1 MIGKSS
7 ENFKRWTEN
16 VTRWRIKYSVPDP
29 GTMVFD
35 PTRIVAVRRCAKC
48 NSVRSKMSRHHK
60 GHEYLFAVLLEDRF
74 AARYI
79 LFHPDD
85 VVWLCDRCHRR
96 AHVIYSKLV
105 GEVWEYV
112 WECEAANKLPDYAT
126 LEGFRQKIVKTF
138 NRWIAYKKRRKRRK
152 RRGSNKSNHGRGKY
166 GRASGE

>member
-7 ENFKRWTEN
+7 ENFKRWSEN
-16 VTRWRIKYSVPDP
+16 VTRWRIKYCVPDP

-35 PTRIVAVRRCAKC
+35 PTRIVVVRRCVKC

-60 GHEYLFAVLLEDRF
+60 GHEYLFAVLLEDRY

-96 AHVIYSKLV
+96 AHVIYAKIV
-105 GEVWEYV
+105 GEVWAYV
-112 WECEAANKLPDYAT
+112 WECENNNKPLDPVV
-126 LEGFRQKIVKTF
+126 LENFRQKILKTF
-138 NRWIAYKKRRKRRK
+138 NRWIAYKKKRKRRK
-152 RRGSNKSNHGRGKY
+152 RTNKRFNHRRTG
-166 GRASGE
+166 